1 MKHLCYSKIILTFFL
16 FIATAYGS
24 VNDKSAIVYLGK
36 DISYPMVGIH
46 DYIIVDPVKTNVY
59 THGFEVYNNKIYAKV
74 NISNS
79 STIQELLD
87 HVTRLSKSGYKN
99 FFFDVQKPIYQKNLT
114 LFLNKFRST
123 KTVQDAQVII
133 HLDDQELLSSISKY
147 IDTLLVYNASKD
159 PKLENNIKFYKN
171 LSDDI
176 IDVEILSSNNIEQL
190 KHLGFIP
197 YITTPSMDNYGKSSK
212 NAIKREILT
221 LVNESIE
228 DRKELS
234 ASRYGAL
241 PLEYNGYIQKLY
253 NIQNSLPDPEHMGQY
268 AGVVIWLSIG
278 YKDSV
283 KLVTWIKEIQSQNI
297 PVVFA
302 YDFGFNSSNTFLQQ
316 LGISAM
322 DAKADATKTIVHKD
336 KMMDYEIKVP
346 LNQDRFYIKPPA
358 GSKALLTYKDNYGLT
373 STPAAITPWGGYALG
388 DSFFIELD
396 GENLW
401 SIDPFMFFKEAL
413 RLKDLPVPDTTT
425 ENGSRLFFTHM
436 DGDGIL
442 NGVEFNPEFISGDI
456 IYSEILKKYKFPH
469 SVSLIGAEIMPDGL
483 YPKESKRLLQLSKKI
498 YALDNVEPAT
508 HTFTHPFF
516 WGKIKDDQL
525 DEKYRLQAPGYTFS
539 TAYETLGMLDFI
551 QDKLIGKNS
560 DKKAN
565 LVFWSGD
572 CNPRTDALEY
582 LAKHNILNINGGD
595 TTINNANPWLTR
607 VAPLGLE
614 RDGYYQI
621 YTGAEN
627 ENVFTKDW
635 MGPYWGF
642 KKVVQTFELTNS
654 PKRLK
659 PIDVYYHFYSASKKA
674 SLNAVRYVFDWV
686 MQQKDIMPIYTSQY
700 IPKAMDFW
708 TASIAYEEGVWLYD
722 GMRDLKTLRVEKK
735 DATVALNDSQTILG
749 VKHFENHTYIALDP
763 HIKHSFKLNGAAV
776 DNTAY
781 LISSNGEVTEY
792 INNKNSKRYKFN
804 ANVPLEIKLHIPNNC
819 VVNAIPESSVEKL
832 ENKETI
838 LKYKSN
844 KKATIDVRCQ

>member
-24 VNDKSAIVYLGK
+24 INDKSAIVYLGK
-36 DISYPMVGIH
+36 EISYPMVGIH
-46 DYIIVDPVKTNVY
+46 DYIIVDPAKTNVY

-74 NISNS
+74 NIDS
-79 STIQELLD
+79 STTPQKLLAGLMK
-87 HVTRLSKSGYKN
+87 LSKSGYKN
-99 FFFDVQKPIYQKNLT
+99 FFFDVQKPISKKNLT

-123 KTVQDAQVII
+123 KTFQDAHVVI
-133 HLDDQELLSSISKY
+133 HLDDLELLASVSRY
-147 IDTLLVYNASKD
+147 IDTLLVYNASED
-159 PKLENNIKFYKN
+159 PKLQSSIKFYKN

-176 IDVEILSSNNIEQL
+176 IDVETLESNNIEKL
-190 KHLGFIP
+190 KNLGFIP
-197 YITTPSMDNYGKSSK
+197 YITTPSMESYGKSSK

-221 LVNESIE
+221 LVDESIE

-253 NIQNSLPDPEHMGQY
+253 DIHNSLPDPEHMNQY
-268 AGVVIWLSIG
+268 AGVVIWLSIA
-278 YKDSV
+278 YKDSA

-302 YDFGFNSSNTFLQQ
+302 YDFGFDSSNTFLQQ
-316 LGISAM
+316 LGISAI
-322 DAKADATKTIVHKD
+322 DGKADATKTIVHRD

-346 LNQDRFYIKPPA
+346 INKNRFYINPPA
-358 GSKALLTYKDNYGLT
+358 ASKALLTYKDNYGLT

-401 SIDPFMFFKEAL
+401 SINPFIFFKEAL

-442 NGVEFNPEFISGDI
+442 NGVEFDPEFISGDI
-456 IYSEILKKYKFPH
+456 IYKEILTKYKFPH
-469 SVSLIGAEIMPDGL
+469 SVSLIGAEIMPDGI
-483 YPKESKRLLQLSKKI
+483 YPKESKRLLQISRKI

-525 DEKYRLQAPGYTFS
+525 DEKYRLQPPGYTFS

-551 QDKLIGKNS
+551 QDKLLGKNS
-560 DKKAN
+560 DKKAK

-572 CNPRTDALEY
+572 CNPRTDALTY
-582 LAKHNILNINGGD
+582 LAKHHILNINGGD

-659 PIDVYYHFYSASKKA
+659 PINVYYHFYSASKKA

-686 MQQKDIMPIYTSQY
+686 LKQKDIMPIYTSEY

-708 TASIAYEEGVWLYD
+708 TVSVAYEDGVWLYD

-735 DATVALNDSQTILG
+735 DASVALHDSETILG
-749 VKHFENHTYIALDP
+749 VNRFEGHTYIALDP
-763 HIKHSFKLNGAAV
+763 HTKHSFKLNGQTM
-776 DNTAY
+776 DNSAY
-781 LISSNGEVTEY
+781 LINSNGEVTEY
-792 INNKNSKRYKFN
+792 INNQNSKRYKFS
-804 ANVPLEIKLHIPNNC
+804 ANVPLEVKLHIPENC
-819 VVNAIPESSVEKL
+819 LVNAIPKSSIQKL
-832 ENKETI
+832 NSKEMT